1 VASAVPSQHR
11 PAIPIT
17 VIGGYLGAGKTT
29 LLNRLLQDP
38 GGRRLGVIVNDFGAI
53 GIDAEL
59 LAAASDT
66 GVVNLPNGCVCC
78 TLGGDLFET
87 LARLRDGDE
96 PPDQIVIEASGVA
109 DPAAAAAWGT
119 SAGFEPGGVIVLA
132 AADSIR
138 RQLVDKYVGGE
149 VHRQLAGADL
159 IVLTKTD
166 LCTDQIVVRSIE
178 TIEGVATGVPVIRAP
193 TPADVVLG
201 VGVRA
206 SLVEPVRDNHLQ
218 VSEHRHADG
227 ADDSRYERWSWTAGP
242 VSEPAHDVFADHLR
256 GVLRLKAVLDIG
268 VEHVEVQVVGGRTT
282 FGRRHGLAR
291 GSRAE
296 AVLQQGSVDASAIS
310 QLFAELVGP
319 KSAHRS
325 AGAN

>member
-1 VASAVPSQHR
+1 MAPSQHR
-11 PAIPIT
+11 PAIPVT

-29 LLNRLLQDP
+29 ILNRLLQDP

-59 LAAASDT
+59 LALASDT

-87 LARLRDGDE
+87 LATLRDADE

-109 DPAAAAAWGT
+109 DPVVAAAWGT

-166 LCTDQIVVRSIE
+166 LCTVAEREAACTAIESIA
-178 TIEGVATGVPVIRAP
+178 GSAPVDGADVPV
-193 TPADVVLG
+193 DVVLG
-201 VGVRA
+201 LRPPERLDAARA
-206 SLVEPVRDNHLQ
+206 A
-218 VSEHRHADG
+218 HADQ
-227 ADDSRYERWSWTAGP
+227 YVRWSWIGG
-242 VSEPAHDVFADHLR
+242 VIPAANVNDLLADLPP
-256 GVLRLKAVLDIG
+256 GLLRLKGWIDTGDQHVL
-268 VEHVEVQVVGGRTT
+268 VQVVGRTT
-282 FGRRHGLAR
+282 SAEPGVSAVP
-291 GSRAE
+291 GSRLE
-296 AVLQQGSVDASAIS
+296 AIAVSGGFDTDAFTARFNAA
-310 QLFAELVGP
+310 LD
-319 KSAHRS
+319 
-325 AGAN
+325 

>member
-1 VASAVPSQHR
+1 VASAAPSQHR

-87 LARLRDGDE
+87 LVALRDADQ
-96 PPDQIVIEASGVA
+96 PPNQIVIEASGVA
-109 DPAAAAAWGT
+109 DPAVAAAWGT

-149 VHRQLAGADL
+149 VARQLTGADL
-159 IVLTKTD
+159 IVLTKAD
-166 LCTDQIVVRSIE
+166 LCSGSEREVACTAIESIARSALVD
-178 TIEGVATGVPVIRAP
+178 GGGVPV
-193 TPADVVLG
+193 DVVLG
-201 VGVRA
+201 LRPAQRLDVAPA
-206 SLVEPVRDNHLQ
+206 SH
-218 VSEHRHADG
+218 
-227 ADDSRYERWSWTAGP
+227 DDQYVRWSWIGGVIPAANVDKLLAGLP
-242 VSEPAHDVFADHLR
+242 R
-256 GVLRLKAVLDIG
+256 GLLRLKGWIDTGDQHLL
-268 VEHVEVQVVGGRTT
+268 VQVVGPTT
-282 FGRRHGLAR
+282 SVAPGVSGVY
-291 GSRAE
+291 GSRLE
-296 AVLQQGSVDASAIS
+296 AIAVRGEFDTDAFTARFDAA
-310 QLFAELVGP
+310 LG
-319 KSAHRS
+319 
-325 AGAN
+325 